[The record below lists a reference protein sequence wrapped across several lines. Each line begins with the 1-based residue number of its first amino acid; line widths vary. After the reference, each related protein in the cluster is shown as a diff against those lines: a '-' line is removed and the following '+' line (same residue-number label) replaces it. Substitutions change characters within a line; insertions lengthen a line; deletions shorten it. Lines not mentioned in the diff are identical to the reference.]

1 MAGIGSDVL
10 SDSGELA
17 QGIVFGVSGRPERI
31 RELFAVK
38 FNSTRY
44 LWDYFKY
51 PNPDKPEITNYKH
64 QITISKS
71 QIRSKVNC
79 LGF

>member
-1 MAGIGSDVL
+1 VAGIGSYAL

-17 QGIVFGVSGRPERI
+17 QGIVFGVSGRPERV

-71 QIRSKVNC
+71 QI
-79 LGF
+79 